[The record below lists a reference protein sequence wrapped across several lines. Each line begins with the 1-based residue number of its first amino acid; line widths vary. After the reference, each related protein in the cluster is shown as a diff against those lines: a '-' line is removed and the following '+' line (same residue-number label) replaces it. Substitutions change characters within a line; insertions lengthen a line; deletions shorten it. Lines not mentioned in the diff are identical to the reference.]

1 MNVNKSLIL
10 INCNHDRRKEDNSS
24 LDESDK
30 SIIFIKLTQ
39 MSKIGLPRCLGSLAK
54 VINYKVILLLVP
66 IYIDICLE
74 VVGV

>member
-1 MNVNKSLIL
+1 MSVNKSLIL
-10 INCNHDRRKEDNSS
+10 INCNYDRRKEDNSL

-30 SIIFIKLTQ
+30 SIVFSKVTQ
-39 MSKIGLPRCLGSLAK
+39 MSKIQLPRCLGSLPK